1 VKKVLALLAL
11 LLAVP
16 AVHAVLISL
25 STSNVEAIGGTGL
38 VDVRCPTS
46 GCTIGKVEWGMQ
58 SSAPY
63 YVEKVLV
70 TWTPAATGSYTVYVN
85 VYDNADNIL
94 ASGSATVTV
103 QAVQAITTTVTL
115 SSTVN
120 PKDVYKVEVIILE
133 NL

>member
-1 VKKVLALLAL
+1 MKKVLALLAL

-38 VDVRCPTS
+38 VTVRCPTT
-46 GCTIGKVEWGMQ
+46 GCTIAKVEWGLQ
-58 SSAPY
+58 STAPY
-63 YVEKVLV
+63 HVERVLV
-70 TWTPAATGSYTVYVN
+70 TWTPAATGSYVMYVN